1 MQRSDGMASSISKPP
16 YKAAMTESSARS
28 RASRSEPDSIYLFY
42 CHEYG
47 AQSEGSEEL
56 DHPHVADD
64 PGLDGCYRCAVW
76 TPPIVPILPRNLP
89 GPVLKA
95 RFLFRWS
102 LHRFHIFAGR
112 ESGAL
117 LIYHRQHLIHYSGFT
132 PRYWRFPFIADG
144 DFQIGDTWTDPEYRG
159 KGLALF
165 AVRKLV
171 GMLERPGRRIW
182 YVVESRNYPSI
193 RVVEKAGFELVA
205 EGLHLLPFGLTLA
218 GSYVPQ
224 TQRLRPVLE

>member
-1 MQRSDGMASSISKPP
+1 MQHSDGMASSVSKPP
-16 YKAAMTESSARS
+16 YKAAITESSARPG
-28 RASRSEPDSIYLFY
+28 ARSEPDSIYLFY

-47 AQSEGSEEL
+47 TQQESSGISGQATV
-56 DHPHVADD
+56 DDD
-64 PGLDGCYRCAVW
+64 PGTDSSYRCAVW
-76 TPPIVPILPRNLP
+76 TPPTFPILPRNLP
-89 GPVLKA
+89 GSVLKA
-95 RFLFRWS
+95 RFLFRWT

-117 LIYHRQHLIHYSGFT
+117 LIYDRERLIHYSGFT

-165 AVRKLV
+165 AVRKIV
-171 GMLERPGRRIW
+171 RMLAKPGRRIW